1 MTDGPR
7 FTVCEMR
14 PRDWNLLAST
24 LPREEECTGLEQD
37 LRWFAWGNGWHT
49 RDGRTYGENGR
60 KYHRRIW
67 KGLADG
73 PCQVGPFRIER
84 AGRWGIVFV
93 LDVAYAA
100 QRTSP
105 PTYIVNSSTQEGTG
119 SWLTANIVAHT
130 GWAWITEPMSSKAL

>member
-24 LPREEECTGLEQD
+24 LPADRDCTGLQQD

-49 RDGRTYGENGR
+49 RDGRPYGENGR

-67 KGLADG
+67 KGLAGG

-84 AGRWGIVFV
+84 VGRWGIMFV
-93 LDVAYAA
+93 LDVTYAA
-100 QRTSP
+100 QRTRLRRRTCLAPGGLDAAFERDFQRRLRCAS
-105 PTYIVNSSTQEGTG
+105 IGTFG
-119 SWLTANIVAHT
+119 N
-130 GWAWITEPMSSKAL
+130 

>member
-1 MTDGPR
+1 MTDRPR

-24 LPREEECTGLEQD
+24 LPTERDCTGLQRD

-49 RDGRTYGENGR
+49 RAGRPYGENGR

-67 KGLADG
+67 KGLAE

-84 AGRWGIVFV
+84 AGRWGILFV

-100 QRTSP
+100 QRTRRRRRSLSLG
-105 PTYIVNSSTQEGTG
+105 ILDAFFEKD
-119 SWLTANIVAHT
+119 LLRR
-130 GWAWITEPMSSKAL
+130 SKARLSSL